1 MRRIL
6 LFGAVLACAYQG
18 SLAQAQNEEIV
29 EGEVFIT
36 FREGA
41 TESKK
46 NEVLN
51 KYDLKLIKFYEI
63 FGFGLYQT
71 KLGTLDVIEKLKM
84 EPSVIQVGPNH
95 FRSANSVPNDPYFG
109 SQWYLPKINWP
120 DAWAEFNGTEQVTV
134 AVVDSGVS
142 KTHLQLN
149 TALTSFGEHDYYDN
163 DNNAEDGYG
172 HGTMVAGI
180 IAAKINDGAGVTGI
194 CPMAKILP
202 LRVFDNT
209 GKFPQ
214 VTSDALVSAMQQAI
228 IRGVKVV
235 NLSLGSTGYNV
246 NEWIAIYICS
256 QYGVLVVCA
265 AGNGGSDVTGDN
277 NDLLPTYP
285 ASYNLDN
292 ILSVAATDETD
303 NLASFSNYGSS
314 SVHLAA
320 PGQHI
325 LGCDVSRQVLCN
337 WTFDYG
343 YEGWTPYRTS
353 GYGWGRSLTFA
364 SYLGDYGITTNDW
377 SGLFSGNY
385 QAGSNMDLIS
395 PIIDLSGKKS
405 CRLEVWLGGQL
416 GLDDYL
422 TVYTSYADLTH
433 VDFYDFLAFP
443 GWNYQKVERDISDL
457 DGKIGRAIVELRA
470 DLLGLGI
477 FSSGIIGIQ
486 GIRVTALNQGGS
498 AENATR
504 FNDGTSFSAPMVSGV
519 AAMLFSQNPNL
530 TYSEVRQIIL
540 DKTRKVAALNGKV
553 SSGGVLDAAAAL
565 REAKARVVVSP
576 AITSSTSAS
585 GTVGSSF
592 SYSITASGTPTSY
605 NASSLPSGLSVNTST
620 GVISGTPSSAGTF
633 TSSISASNT
642 AGSGSTSLRIT
653 IAKAIPAITSSPT
666 ASAITYGQTLASS
679 TLSGGSASVAGN
691 FAWTTPSTA
700 PAVGTSV
707 QNVTF
712 TPTDSVNYNTATTSV
727 SVTVNKTTPVIN
739 TVPTASAITFGQ
751 TLASSTL
758 TGGSANVAGNFA
770 WTTPSTTPAVGTS
783 VQNVTFTPTDS
794 VNYNTATTSVSVTAN
809 QTPTPPPTALVITS
823 DLAAVSINLGASF
836 SHQITASGSPTSF
849 GAIRLPTG
857 LKLNASTGLI
867 SGKPTKVG
875 VFSATLQALKK
886 GSTTATATKVF
897 TVVQVPTFT
906 YAPTINAKKGKA
918 LKVAPTIAGY
928 PAPSF
933 SILSGS
939 LPPGLSL
946 NASTAA
952 ITGTPTAIG
961 TYPFTVRGSNSVGNT
976 DRSTTIVVK

>member
-1 MRRIL
+1 MCKIL
-6 LFGAVLACAYQG
+6 LFSTLLACAFQG
-18 SLAQAQNEEIV
+18 SLAQSQTEEIV
-29 EGEVFIT
+29 EGEVFVT
-36 FREGA
+36 FREGV
-41 TESKK
+41 TEIEK
-46 NEVLN
+46 NEVLR
-51 KYDLKLIKFYEI
+51 KYNLKLIKLYEI

-71 KLGTLDVIEKLKM
+71 TLETMDVIEKLKK
-84 EPSVIQVGPNH
+84 ESSVLQAGPNH
-95 FRSANSVPNDPYFG
+95 FRSPNAVPNDSSYA

-120 DAWAEFNGTEQVTV
+120 DAWTEFTGTQQVIV

-149 TALTSFGEHDYYDN
+149 SALTSSGEHDYYDN
-163 DNNAEDGYG
+163 DNNAEDGFG
-172 HGTMVAGI
+172 HGTLVAGI
-180 IAAKINDGAGVTGI
+180 IAAKINDGTGVAGI
-194 CPMAKILP
+194 CPTAKLLP

-214 VTSDALVSAMQQAI
+214 VTSDALVSAMQQSI
-228 IRGVKVV
+228 IQGAKVV

-246 NEWIAIYICS
+246 NEWIAIDICRD
-256 QYGVLVVCA
+256 YGILVVCA

-303 NLASFSNYGSS
+303 NLASFSNYGAS

-325 LGCDVSRQVLCN
+325 LGCDVSRQVLYN

-343 YEGWTPYRTS
+343 YEGWTPYRAS

-385 QAGSNMDLIS
+385 QAGSNMDVIS

-457 DGKIGRAIVELRA
+457 DGKIGRAIVNLRA

-519 AAMLFSQNPNL
+519 AAMLFSQNPSL

-553 SSGGVLDAAAAL
+553 SSSGVLDAAAAL
-565 REAKARVVVSP
+565 REAKARVVVRP

-605 NASSLPSGLSVNTST
+605 SASSLPSGLSVNTST
-620 GVISGTPSSAGTF
+620 GVISGTPSSAGTS

-642 AGSGSTSLRIT
+642 AGTGSASLRIT
-653 IAKAIPAITSSPT
+653 VNP
-666 ASAITYGQTLASS
+666 
-679 TLSGGSASVAGN
+679 VA
-691 FAWTTPSTA
+691 P
-700 PAVGTSV
+700 
-707 QNVTF
+707 
-712 TPTDSVNYNTATTSV
+712 
-727 SVTVNKTTPVIN
+727 
-739 TVPTASAITFGQ
+739 
-751 TLASSTL
+751 
-758 TGGSANVAGNFA
+758 
-770 WTTPSTTPAVGTS
+770 
-783 VQNVTFTPTDS
+783 
-794 VNYNTATTSVSVTAN
+794 
-809 QTPTPPPTALVITS
+809 PPPTGLVITS

-836 SHQITASGSPTSF
+836 SHQITASGLPTSF
-849 GAIRLPTG
+849 GAIRLPPG
-857 LKLNASTGLI
+857 LKINTKTGLI

-886 GSTTATATKVF
+886 ESTTATATKVF
-897 TVVQVPTFT
+897 TVVQAPTFT
-906 YAPTINAKKGKA
+906 YAPTVNAKKGKA
-918 LKVAPTIAGY
+918 LNVAPKIAGY
-928 PAPSF
+928 PAPAF
-933 SILSGS
+933 SILTGS

-946 NASTAA
+946 KASTAA

-961 TYPFTVRGSNSVGNT
+961 TYPFTVRGLNSAGNT